1 MKYWHH
7 VEISGKYSTDL
18 SRHKSIF
25 LSRLQHIT
33 DITVPNT
40 DFWKKRVV
48 RIKDINKK
56 KVQNKLWI
64 KHCVL
69 NNEI

>member
-18 SRHKSIF
+18 SGDESIL
-25 LSRLQHIT
+25 LSKLQHII

-40 DFWKKRVV
+40 DFLKKRVV
-48 RIKDINKK
+48 GLRDINKK
-56 KVQNKLWI
+56 SAK
-64 KHCVL
+64 
-69 NNEI
+69 